1 MKIIKYLNFKQI
13 IFSILCASLLL
24 LFSLPKL
31 MLDQFLVMIINIG
44 ILQPFS
50 KTGEYGFTDPSSNDN
65 SDFANPLNNSGIRR
79 GESLYPFIISNL
91 INLTTTES
99 ELNSINSDCIY
110 GINDGL
116 CPILGGT
123 QY

>member
-24 LFSLPKL
+24 LFTLPKIDAGPVSSDDYQYWYIATHL
-31 MLDQFLVMIINIG
+31 
-44 ILQPFS
+44 S
-50 KTGEYGFTDPSSNDN
+50 KTGEYGFTDPSSNDK

-91 INLTTTES
+91 ITLQQLKVN
-99 ELNSINSDCIY
+99 
-110 GINDGL
+110 
-116 CPILGGT
+116 
-123 QY
+123 